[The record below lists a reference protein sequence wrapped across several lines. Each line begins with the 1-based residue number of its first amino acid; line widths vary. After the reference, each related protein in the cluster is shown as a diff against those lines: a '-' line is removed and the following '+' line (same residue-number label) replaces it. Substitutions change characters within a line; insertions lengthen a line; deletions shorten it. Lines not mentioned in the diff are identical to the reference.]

1 MSCTT
6 LTVEHDRFQPHQV
19 SRDGSDRHYCWVE
32 NLYNYE
38 NYRADLWILARLLLA
53 VDNQLGTINL
63 FRSHLNPI

>member
-6 LTVEHDRFQPHQV
+6 LTVEHDRFQLRQV
-19 SRDGSDRHYCWVE
+19 SRDGSDRHYCWVK

-38 NYRADLWILARLLLA
+38 NYRADLWILARSLLA
-53 VDNQLGTINL
+53 VDYQLGTINL